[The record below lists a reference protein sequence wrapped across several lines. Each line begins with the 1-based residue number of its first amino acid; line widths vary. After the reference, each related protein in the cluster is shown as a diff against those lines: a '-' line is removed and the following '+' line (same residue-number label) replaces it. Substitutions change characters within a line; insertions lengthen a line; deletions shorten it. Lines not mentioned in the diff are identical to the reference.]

1 MEIKNSIIPS
11 LEQLLKL
18 NECSDSEPFHVLNLI
33 KLNSKAQYADGRESN
48 LTGAEAYELHG
59 HEQQKHFREVS
70 GAVW

>member
-1 MEIKNSIIPS
+1 MKINDRTMPS
-11 LEQLLKL
+11 SGQLSKL
-18 NECSDSEPFHVLNLI
+18 QQFGESEPFCVLNLI
-33 KLNSKAQYADGRESN
+33 KFDHTAEYADGRESN